1 MKVNALIKWHIAGWG
16 LISIF
21 FLMPFFLYGVTNRF
35 LYGIITFLL
44 NIGAFYINLLVILP
58 HWIDKRKISVVL
70 AGWLG
75 LIVVCSLIMVGLNQI
90 FSVYAIKNYSL
101 KLELLNAFLR
111 SCLVIGIS
119 IAASIAYRSVYDWFE
134 NEKVKRQMETLQ
146 LKTELA
152 FLKSQ
157 INPHF
162 LFNTLNN
169 IYTLAFQQS
178 DKTAD
183 AVAKLSGMMRYLL
196 YDSRDEY
203 VPFNREIDCI
213 NQLIEL
219 QQLRIRGKMALIYEV
234 KVESDSSL
242 IAPLLLL
249 PFVENLFK
257 HGELSEIQDP
267 AVIRISLVD
276 GLLEFYTRN
285 KINRHLKDET
295 KGIGFPNV
303 VRRMELLYPDKFT
316 INRMKNETHFSV
328 NLTIQIN

>member
-1 MKVNALIKWHIAGWG
+1 MKALVGWHVAGWG

-35 LYGIITFLL
+35 LFWIIIFLL
-44 NIGAFYINLLVILP
+44 CIGAFYINLLLLLP
-58 HWIDKRKISVVL
+58 LWINKRKVSVIL

-75 LIVVCSLIMVGLNQI
+75 LIVVCSLIMVGLNHI
-90 FSVYAIKNYSL
+90 FNIYAIKNYSL
-101 KLELLNAFLR
+101 KLEYLNAFLR
-111 SCLVIGIS
+111 SCLVMGIP
-119 IAASIAYRSVYDWFE
+119 IAASVAYRSVSDWFK
-134 NEKVKRQMETLQ
+134 NEKDKRQMETLQ

-178 DKTAD
+178 DRTAD
-183 AVAKLSGMMRYLL
+183 AVARLSGMMRYLL

-203 VPFNREIDCI
+203 VPFNKEVECID
-213 NQLIEL
+213 QLIAL
-219 QQLRIRGKMALIYEV
+219 QQLRVRGEMALIYEV
-234 KVESDSSL
+234 KGEQDHSL

-249 PFVENLFK
+249 PFVEKLFK
-257 HGELSEIQDP
+257 HGELGESKDP
-267 AVIRISLVD
+267 AVVRISLVD
-276 GLLEFYTRN
+276 GLVEFYSSN
-285 KINRHLKDET
+285 KISHHLKDET
-295 KGIGFPNV
+295 NGIGLANV
-303 VRRMELLYPDKFT
+303 IRRMELLYPGKFT
-316 INRMKNETHFSV
+316 LRQTKDETHFSV